1 MTETEARAALDAEL
15 RTRGQSF
22 AAISRLLG
30 RNPTYIQQY
39 VRRGVPRTLERDD
52 LRAIARHLGIP
63 ATRLGESEDEPQPVA
78 ARASDASAPTDFVRL
93 TPLEPAAA
101 AFGLAFHAS
110 WVGELASTHVD
121 ALAMLRVEG
130 DAMLPTLVPGDHL
143 VIDTGDG
150 GTRLRDG
157 LYALQLDG
165 ALMVKRLAV
174 NPASRLVTVAS
185 DNRAYR
191 DWEGCDAAQLAIVG
205 RVVWAGRR
213 FL

>member
-1 MTETEARAALDAEL
+1 MEDLEARAALDAEL
-15 RTRGQSF
+15 RARGQSY
-22 AAISRLLG
+22 AAISKLLG

-52 LRAIARHLGIP
+52 LRAIARHLGIAP
-63 ATRLGESEDEPQPVA
+63 SRLGEPEDEPQPVA
-78 ARASDASAPTDFVRL
+78 ARPSHAAAPTDFVRI
-93 TPLEPAAA
+93 AALQA
-101 AFGLAFHAS
+101 DAPPFGLAFHAG

-143 VIDTGDG
+143 VIDTGDAG
-150 GTRLRDG
+150 ARLRDG
-157 LYALQLDG
+157 LYALRVDG
-165 ALMVKRLAV
+165 ELLVKRLAV
-174 NPASRLVTVAS
+174 NPASRQVTIAS
-185 DNRAYR
+185 DNRAYPG
-191 DWEGCDAAQLAIVG
+191 WEGCDPAALAVVG